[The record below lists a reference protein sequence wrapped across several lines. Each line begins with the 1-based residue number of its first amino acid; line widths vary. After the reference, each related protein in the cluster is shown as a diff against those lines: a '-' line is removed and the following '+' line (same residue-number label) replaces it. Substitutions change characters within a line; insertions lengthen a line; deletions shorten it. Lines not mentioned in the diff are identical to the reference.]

1 MKANKIMLGDWVNYR
16 PGWIDEETGEPV
28 FDSKKGFP
36 VKIDFIGGEDGG
48 AQYSD
53 EYGSYEMADFEMS
66 PIPLTPEILEKN
78 GFEIVSARDDNA
90 GTMEKY
96 FYPRIGYVYR
106 FSNGEWEVDLIG
118 YGRGFSGAAKYRGVI
133 CSVHELQHAL
143 RLCGIEKEIV
153 L

>member
-78 GFEIVSARDDNA
+78 GFKKEGPAPQGVQVWAVRYD
-90 GTMEKY
+90 EKR
-96 FYPRIGYVYR
+96 FRI
-106 FSNGEWEVDLIG
+106 FEWVASESFVLHDINI
-118 YGRGFSGAAKYRGVI
+118 R
-133 CSVHELQHAL
+133 SVHELQHAL

>member
-1 MKANKIMLGDWVNYR
+1 MKEDLVHIVWNDVHDQVNVNN
-16 PGWIDEETGEPV
+16 ID
-28 FDSKKGFP
+28 
-36 VKIDFIGGEDGG
+36 
-48 AQYSD
+48 
-53 EYGSYEMADFEMS
+53 
-66 PIPLTPEILEKN
+66 PIPLTAEILEKN

-133 CSVHELQHAL
+133 KYVHELQHVFRIL
-143 RLCGIEKEIV
+143 KLEKEIE

>member
-1 MKANKIMLGDWVNYR
+1 MKANELMIGDWVEYR
-16 PGWIDEETGEPV
+16 FTGWTEKGGVYKDYQYVQISTTGKLYVKADNDRVASADGEE
-28 FDSKKGFP
+28 FF
-36 VKIDFIGGEDGG
+36 
-48 AQYSD
+48 
-53 EYGSYEMADFEMS
+53 
-66 PIPLTPEILEKN
+66 PIPITPDILEEN

-133 CSVHELQHAL
+133 SYVHELQHAL

>member
-1 MKANKIMLGDWVNYR
+1 MIHANELMIGDYVLYQGNPNRVYRNLPDTVPFADAGRMKEDLVHIVWNDVHDQVNVNN
-16 PGWIDEETGEPV
+16 ID
-28 FDSKKGFP
+28 
-36 VKIDFIGGEDGG
+36 
-48 AQYSD
+48 
-53 EYGSYEMADFEMS
+53 
-66 PIPLTPEILEKN
+66 PIPLTAEILEKN

-106 FSNGEWEVDLIG
+106 FSNGEWEVELIG

-133 CSVHELQHAL
+133 KYVHELQHVFRIL
-143 RLCGIEKEIV
+143 KLEKEIE

>member
-1 MKANKIMLGDWVNYR
+1 MLGDWVLYH
-16 PGWIDEETGEPV
+16 GEP
-28 FDSKKGFP
+28 KK
-36 VKIDFIGGEDGG
+36 IMEIARIGQRGG
-48 AQYSD
+48 WP
-53 EYGSYEMADFEMS
+53 YENNDLD
-66 PIPLTPEILEKN
+66 PIPLTEEVLEKN

-133 CSVHELQHAL
+133 KYVHELQHVFRIL
-143 RLCGIEKEIV
+143 KLEKEIE